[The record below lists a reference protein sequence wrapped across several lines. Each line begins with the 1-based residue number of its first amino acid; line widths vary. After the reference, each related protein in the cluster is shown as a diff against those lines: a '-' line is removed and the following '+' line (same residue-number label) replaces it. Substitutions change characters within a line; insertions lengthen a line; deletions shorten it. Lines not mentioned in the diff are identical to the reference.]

1 MMTAWFIICLVISI
15 TAFAGAIAVFILFFS
30 GRFKERMD
38 LPFQPAYLIG
48 MGLFLLASWA
58 VLIPVYAYGSDLN
71 RFQTV
76 VTAFSSALQE
86 FTINLGAK
94 DIFGMTRGI
103 VWLQIYL
110 AFFIVFS
117 PVLTVGAVLSL
128 IRDFFA
134 AWRLKA
140 LRRRGDINIYVFSE
154 LNPESAA
161 LAESI
166 LKEEYRE
173 LRDSNRSFSEKK
185 LRKELRK
192 SVLLVFCDVRPSNE
206 EAPSEL
212 VDRVQSI
219 NAMVFKKD
227 ITLLDLV
234 CDVDREEPNGILMG
248 KRVFFI
254 IGSDHTENTEHMIKL
269 NEKCRDY
276 NNCSVILF
284 SSSPTDGYILD
295 TIDKGKHTVD
305 SATLAA
311 INDNAA
317 GFIEKKQKEIEE
329 EEANKIKVAKGMIA
343 EESVKSEATKKK
355 GYFDDCYY
363 IRRIDCIDALAVQT
377 LTSGE
382 IAASLAEQA
391 ANDKTITLLL
401 VGLGQYGTAFL
412 RNAIWL
418 YQIDGYRL
426 CIHIVDTENKKAMD
440 TKLRRLMPDI
450 ADHLISKEDDTY
462 LRYYAKEDGDCQYDI
477 RIYPSVDCTAVDW
490 KKHFSTIKS
499 MDDPDPYLSFCKTR
513 LVVIALG
520 EDDKNIR
527 VAVETRRFFD
537 RANQV
542 KNDDIAPEN
551 IDTPIICSVV
561 FDDKTVQNLNCNE
574 SSGGVVNYKAQPY
587 QIHFIGQLADQYDY
601 AHILDLKKQE
611 QDALLR
617 HFEWTIHQNQMCG
630 YYYGEIRKSGEN
642 VSEMLQIFRKGIGAY
657 FAERNAK
664 IKEENKEKEASQR
677 KKPISPKDWTVEVFT
692 ADSVLKNVKKYTN
705 YEYFRDSSIA
715 RSIHKNMLIDHF
727 CSDFYLFDPNDK
739 HADIEVCT
747 CPKCTARM
755 KTEHMRWA
763 AYMRAHGYRY
773 SKDRNDRAKLHND
786 LISWHKLSYPEQFK
800 D

>member
-1 MMTAWFIICLVISI
+1 MTSWFIICFAISI
-15 TAFAGAIAVFILFFS
+15 AALTGAIAVYILFFS
-30 GRFKERMD
+30 GRFKERMN
-38 LPFQPAYLIG
+38 LPFQPGYLIG

-58 VLIPVYAYGSDLN
+58 ILIPVYAYGSDLN
-71 RFQTV
+71 HFQAV

-94 DIFGMTRGI
+94 DIFDMTRGI

-128 IRDFFA
+128 IKDFFA
-134 AWRLKA
+134 AWWLKA
-140 LRRRGDINIYVFSE
+140 LGQRGDINIYVFSE

-173 LRDSNRSFSEKK
+173 LQESKRDFSENK

-192 SVLLVFCDVRPSNE
+192 RVHLVFCDVRPSNE

-212 VDRVQSI
+212 VDRVKSI
-219 NAMVFKKD
+219 DSMVFKKD
-227 ITLLDLV
+227 ITLLNLI

-254 IGSDHTENTEHMIKL
+254 IGSNHTENTEHMIKL

-276 NNCSVILF
+276 KNCSVILF

-295 TIDKGKHTVD
+295 TIDKGNHTIDPVTISD
-305 SATLAA
+305 
-311 INDNAA
+311 INKDAA
-317 GFIEKKQKEIEE
+317 GFIDRKQKEIKEE
-329 EEANKIKVAKGMIA
+329 EDNKIKKAKETKKA
-343 EESVKSEATKKK
+343 ESVNSAASEKK
-355 GYFDDCYY
+355 GKFDDCYY
-363 IRRIDCIDALAVQT
+363 IRRIDCVDALAVRT
-377 LTSGE
+377 LTNRE
-382 IAASLAEQA
+382 IAGTLAELS
-391 ANDKTITLLL
+391 NSDKTISILL

-412 RNAIWL
+412 RNALWL

-450 ADHLISKEDDTY
+450 ASHLISKEDDTY
-462 LRYYAKEDGDCQYDI
+462 LRYSANEDGDCQYDI
-477 RIYPSVDCTAVDW
+477 RIYPAVDFTAVDW
-490 KKHFSTIKS
+490 KRFFDTVSIEN
-499 MDDPDPYLSFCKTR
+499 DPDPYLSFCKTR
-513 LVVIALG
+513 LVVLALG

-527 VAVETRRFFD
+527 AAVETRRFFD
-537 RANQV
+537 WANQV
-542 KNDDIAPEN
+542 KNDDIDPEN

-587 QIHFIGQLADQYDY
+587 QIRFIGQLADQYDY

-617 HFEWTIHQNQMCG
+617 HFEWTIHHNQMCG
-630 YYYGEIRKSGEN
+630 YYHGKIKKSGEN
-642 VSEMLQIFRKGIGAY
+642 VSEMLQKFREGIDAY
-657 FAERNAK
+657 YTEHNAK
-664 IKEENKEKEASQR
+664 IEEENKGKDASKRQ
-677 KKPISPKDWTVEVFT
+677 KPISTKDWTAEKFT
-692 ADSVLKNVKKYTN
+692 ADSVLKNVRKYTN

-715 RSIHKNMLIDHF
+715 RSVHKNMLIDHF
-727 CSDFYLFDPNDK
+727 CSVFYLFEQDDK

-755 KTEHMRWA
+755 KTEHMRWT
-763 AYMRAHGYRY
+763 AYMRVHGYRY

-786 LISWHKLSYPEQFK
+786 LIPWQKLSYPERFK

>member
-103 VWLQIYL
+103 VCLQIYL

-134 AWRLKA
+134 TWRLKA

-185 LRKELRK
+185 LRKKLRK

-329 EEANKIKVAKGMIA
+329 KEANKIKVAKGMIA

-382 IAASLAEQA
+382 IAASLAQQTA
-391 ANDKTITLLL
+391 KDKTITLLL

-426 CIHIVDTENKKAMD
+426 CIHIVDIENKRAMD
-440 TKLRRLMPDI
+440 KKLRRIMPDI

-527 VAVETRRFFD
+527 AAVETRRFFD

-542 KNDDIAPEN
+542 KNDDISPEN

-617 HFEWTIHQNQMCG
+617 HFEWTIHQKALCKCFHR
-630 YYYGEIRKSGEN
+630 EPDET
-642 VSEMLQIFRKGIGAY
+642 
-657 FAERNAK
+657 
-664 IKEENKEKEASQR
+664 NKERLNAFKAGMNDYFIRRNTEIAKENEGKA
-677 KKPISPKDWTVEVFT
+677 KDKQKALIVPGKWAVDDFT
-692 ADSVLKNVKKYTN
+692 GKDVLADTMKYSK
-705 YEYFRDSSIA
+705 YEYYRESSIA
-715 RSIHKNMLIDHF
+715 RSIHKNMLIDFF
-727 CSDFYLFDPNDK
+727 CTDFYTFEKDDK

-773 SKDRNDRAKLHND
+773 SKDRNDRAKLHHD
-786 LISWHKLSYPEQFK
+786 LIPWQKLSYPEQFK